1 MTIPLNIEKTTI
13 NARVSSLCQTK
24 VCGDRIEGFD
34 CGNEVADWLSDALNI
49 PGLRLIRQ
57 NSEMKRITRNQKEK
71 SNDMIQKEIS
81 LSNQAQFLLINK
93 TSVGWLT
100 NKVEDWADMEEVT
113 ERNMDHIV
121 DRFRGNLIIEST
133 TPLEEIEW
141 KGIQIGNIN
150 FNVSGRKSRIR

>member
-1 MTIPLNIEKTTI
+1 MNIERTTEKSRI
-13 NARVSSLCQTK
+13 SSLCQTK

-57 NSEMKRITRNQKEK
+57 NNEMKRTIGKQKEK
-71 SNDMIQKEIS
+71 SNDMTLKEIS

-113 ERNMDHIV
+113 EMNMDHIV
-121 DRFRGNLIIEST
+121 DRFRGNLIIESA
-133 TPLEEIEW
+133 TPLEEIGW

-150 FNVSGRKSRIR
+150 FNVS